1 MMISMKVEGLRE
13 LNKALQELPLQ
24 VRGRPLRSATQKAAA
39 VIRNEARAKAPV
51 DTGLLKREIIA
62 TRSRRQSGEGR
73 ETFSIMVKQL
83 TKKYADTKA
92 NRRKGRVGKKFK
104 TEGLAYYWRF
114 IEFGTSKMA
123 ARPFLRKA
131 FETKQREAVEVL
143 RKELGDAI
151 QKQARKIRK

>member
-39 VIRNEARAKAPV
+39 VIRNEARARVPV
-51 DTGLLKREIIA
+51 DTGLLKREII
-62 TRSRRQSGEGR
+62 TSRSRRQSGEGR
-73 ETFSIMVKQL
+73 ETYSIMVKQL

-92 NRRKGRVGKKFK
+92 NRRNKRVNKKYK
-104 TEGLAYYWRF
+104 VEGLAYYWRF

-143 RKELGDAI
+143 RKALGDAI